1 MLKRFT
7 ITLVVPLA
15 VAALAIASVASAG
28 NTSRMSGT
36 ITGPYSAGAG
46 FAAATT
52 TSASLGSHLTF
63 DVTYSGFKN
72 SVQPWVYAACYKSGV
87 LVYGAMVPAST
98 GVGDF
103 AKFGYDSQWSLT
115 GGSADC
121 TVSLIAYAG
130 VGHGGTVGWL
140 DSVSF
145 TSAG

>member
-1 MLKRFT
+1 MLRRLAT
-7 ITLVVPLA
+7 TLGIG
-15 VAALAIASVASAG
+15 AALGALVLAPVASAG
-28 NTSRMSGT
+28 NTSKLSGT
-36 ITGPYSAGAG
+36 ITGPYSAVTG
-46 FAAATT
+46 FATTT

-63 DVTYSGFKN
+63 NVTYSGFKN
-72 SVQPWVYAACYKSGV
+72 TVQPYVYAACYQSGL

-121 TVSLIAYAG
+121 TVSLVAYAG
-130 VGHGGTVGWL
+130 VGHGGTLGWL

-145 TSAG
+145 TAAG